1 MEIRESIKLALEGL
15 RVNKMRSFL
24 TMLGII
30 IGIGS
35 VIAIMTIGR
44 ATSNSVG
51 KSFDAFGTKL
61 VSIYIEPK
69 DQDNWDRI
77 GDKDLI
83 TDNMI
88 EELKNRFSSEIESI
102 AINAATGS
110 GKIEDGKKYANIT
123 LNSVNDGI
131 VYTDNIKMLLGRF
144 VTEQDMLSSRNIAI
158 ISDKSA
164 KKIFGNV
171 QDALGQEIDVNINN
185 KIATFSVVGIY
196 KYENKNIGMF
206 QGKQTSE
213 EDLNTNL
220 YVPVNTGKMIL
231 NDNASNY
238 SGITIKLKS
247 DVDVKQFS
255 DKLQKYMNNA
265 FYKNNEY
272 AAPTVTSLESVIE
285 KVNKSL
291 GMVKIAIS
299 AIAGI
304 SLLVGGIGVMN
315 ILLVSVTERTREI
328 GIRKALG
335 ATNGDIKAQFI
346 IESIIICIIGGIFG
360 VALGTGIG
368 ILGSSLMKEPT
379 LPSLSSIIIAV
390 GFSMAI
396 GIFFGYYPS
405 NKAAKLDPID
415 ALRYE

>member
-61 VSIYIEPK
+61 VLIYIEPK

-77 GDKDLI
+77 GDNDLI

-102 AINAATGS
+102 AIDAATGS

-171 QDALGQEIDVNINN
+171 QDSLGQEIDVNINN

-213 EDLNTNL
+213 EDLNTEL

-238 SGITIKLKS
+238 SEITIKLKS

-255 DKLQKYMNNA
+255 DKLQKYMNNT

>member
-61 VSIYIEPK
+61 VLIYIEPK

-102 AINAATGS
+102 AIDAATGS

-213 EDLNTNL
+213 EDLNTEL

-238 SGITIKLKS
+238 SEITIKLKS

-255 DKLQKYMNNA
+255 DKLQKYMNNT

>member
-44 ATSNSVG
+44 AISNSVG

-255 DKLQKYMNNA
+255 DKLQKYMNNT